1 MKNNLKIKM
10 SLVILATGLITTNA
24 FALDALSQSKY
35 IAKVQSFS
43 DQRMAGELAI
53 QTVFAGASCTGSS
66 AVVALSAFAEMI
78 PLFSA
83 MPDLLII
90 DMASVNSPIN
100 NFDAQNKGNKLIA
113 NYKKELLATESND
126 KSNFFLGILAP
137 FADLA
142 TMAYNYSETN
152 SITNQ
157 EYKKAFQITLDSAAS
172 SRIILKEY
180 FSEDSKCVRSFDK
193 LVLSGEEVNS
203 RMKAAENATKFI
215 KEMNKKYLK

>member
-1 MKNNLKIKM
+1 MMKKIKLGLCIL
-10 SLVILATGLITTNA
+10 SLGLCATNS
-24 FALDALSQSKY
+24 FALDAQSQSKY
-35 IAKVQSFS
+35 TAKVKNFS
-43 DQRMAGELAI
+43 DQRMAGELAT

-66 AVVALSAFAEMI
+66 VVVALSAFAEMI

-90 DMASVNSPIN
+90 DMATVNSPIN
-100 NFDAQNKGNKLIA
+100 NFDAQSKGKKLISG
-113 NYKKELLATESND
+113 YHKELIAPESND
-126 KSNFFLGILAP
+126 KISLFLGVLAP

-172 SRIILKEY
+172 TRVLLKEY

-203 RMKAAENATKFI
+203 RMKATEKATKLI
-215 KEMNKKYLK
+215 QDMNKKYLK